1 MLMQSLTL
9 SPAQVQPIQKKLYQH
24 RKLRCAVLRIDSLH
38 PVVSGNKWFKLKGFL
53 QAVADERKKGVI
65 TFGGPWSNHLLATAA
80 ACAAAGVSSIGLV
93 RGVPPPQLSPTLTDA
108 QNYGMQLHFLS
119 RENYRRQE
127 LPAALAEQYRAEE
140 WCMVPEGGYGR
151 AGAWGAREILQH
163 LPLADYTHILC
174 AVGTGTTLAG
184 LVLAAGPSQSVV
196 GITVLKNADTIA
208 SEVGALLDAGK
219 NNFRILH
226 DYHFG
231 GYAKKNGSAPA
242 VHEPVVPGN
251 RDSLGFCI
259 HSQNVFC
266 RRRFGSVGIFSGRIF
281 HFAGPH
287 RRFAGQQVA
296 AEGNVNFLTLFPSPT
311 IFAAI

>member
-93 RGVPPPQLSPTLTDA
+93 RGLPPPQLSPTLTDA

-231 GYAKKNGSAPA
+231 GYAKKTAALLQFMNQWYLETGIPSDFVYTAKMFFAADALAASGYFPEGSSILL
-242 VHEPVVPGN
+242 VHTGGLQGN
-251 RDSLGFCI
+251 RSLPKGTL
-259 HSQNVFC
+259 
-266 RRRFGSVGIFSGRIF
+266 IF
-281 HFAGPH
+281 
-287 RRFAGQQVA
+287 
-296 AEGNVNFLTLFPSPT
+296 
-311 IFAAI
+311 